1 MELGRAAGL
10 SNNNR
15 CEMYGSDKK
24 VESYYWLPIVVDY
37 NAIEHDLAQARKYY
51 NMKVAAEKKQKPARS
66 ISFLGTPGGRSAAPS
81 SFTPTGRFVT
91 PAQSARKKMPRKSP
105 VERAHIQQQRAM
117 ADNPQQ
123 QSLGIAELRKKLAA
137 SLEVTKNVQHT
148 MESEKAKHDTSMES
162 DKENH
167 KNIQHTMESKKS
179 KHDTSMESEKAKHDT
194 SMESERAK
202 HDTSMLVLRKEFEDK
217 IKMTGLSRLTLLNAE
232 WHTNHKGMS
241 NVLVG
246 FEEWKHFKIFVKAAF
261 HGYSIDVNVT
271 GE

>member
-1 MELGRAAGL
+1 M
-10 SNNNR
+10 
-15 CEMYGSDKK
+15 
-24 VESYYWLPIVVDY
+24 
-37 NAIEHDLAQARKYY
+37 
-51 NMKVAAEKKQKPARS
+51 
-66 ISFLGTPGGRSAAPS
+66 RSAVS
-81 SFTPTGRFVT
+81 SSSTPTGSFRT
-91 PAQSARKKMPRKSP
+91 PAQSALKKMPRNSP

-148 MESEKAKHDTSMES
+148 MESEKAKRDTSMES

-179 KHDTSMESEKAKHDT
+179 KHDT